1 MTPHELN
8 PNDPLMPSADVAK
21 YLGVQIPALEKWR
34 QLGTGPDYVKVGR
47 LVRYKKSAL
56 DAWLTER
63 TIIPNAG
70 NDLTTAA

>member
-1 MTPHELN
+1 MSPQEATTT
-8 PNDPLMPSADVAK
+8 DPLMRSDAVAD
-21 YLGVQIPALEKWR
+21 YLGVMVPALEKWR
-34 QLGTGPDYVKVGR
+34 QLGTGPDYIKVGR

>member
-1 MTPHELN
+1 MTTHEIN
-8 PNDPLMPSADVAK
+8 PDPLMPSAAVAE
-21 YLGVQIPALEKWR
+21 YLGVMVPALEKWR
-34 QLGTGPDYVKVGR
+34 QVGTGPAYIKVGR
-47 LVRYKKSAL
+47 LVRYRKSAL

>member
-1 MTPHELN
+1 MSAHEIV
-8 PNDPLMPSADVAK
+8 PNDPLMRSDAVAE

-34 QLGTGPDYVKVGR
+34 QLGVGPDYIKVGR

-63 TIIPNAG
+63 TVA
-70 NDLTTAA
+70 TA

>member
-1 MTPHELN
+1 MATHEIN
-8 PNDPLMPSADVAK
+8 PNDPLMRSDAVAE

-34 QLGTGPDYVKVGR
+34 QLGTGPAYVKVGR

-63 TIIPNAG
+63 TVA
-70 NDLTTAA
+70 TA

>member
-1 MTPHELN
+1 MSTHEIN
-8 PNDPLMPSADVAK
+8 PNDPLMRSDAVAE

-47 LVRYKKSAL
+47 LVRYKKAAV

-63 TIIPNAG
+63 TVA
-70 NDLTTAA
+70 TA

>member
-1 MTPHELN
+1 MSPQEATTT
-8 PNDPLMPSADVAK
+8 DPLMRSDAVAD
-21 YLGVQIPALEKWR
+21 YLGVMVPALEKWR
-34 QLGTGPDYVKVGR
+34 QLGTGPDYIKVGR

-70 NDLTTAA
+70 NDISTAA

>member
-1 MTPHELN
+1 MSTHEIN
-8 PNDPLMPSADVAK
+8 PNDPLMRSDAVAE

-56 DAWLTER
+56 DAWVASR
-63 TIIPNAG
+63 TVAFP
-70 NDLTTAA
+70 AA